1 MSHFSLSPPSCLML
15 YFCNKISW
23 LEGASQIITSQN
35 IVVHNSGRWKNLT
48 LTRLTFSLI
57 FYWHIY
63 RLQQQWPHEQRVVS
77 LCYGMPHLF
86 ESWIALSTWNIT
98 VQGISVR
105 ELKCVIQWIGNFPA
119 DSVIH
124 FSNNWGK
131 TENDQNKWPR
141 CMSIWILKQQRRIPC
156 FVYSFLGGA
165 FPDIFNTWS
174 LLTRGG
180 GGSYICI

>member
-23 LEGASQIITSQN
+23 LEDASQIITSQN
-35 IVVHNSGRWKNLT
+35 IVVHNSGWWKNLT

-57 FYWHIY
+57 FYWNIY
-63 RLQQQWPHEQRVVS
+63 RLQQQWPHEQWVVY

-86 ESWIALSTWNIT
+86 ESWIALPTGNIT
-98 VQGISVR
+98 FQGISVK
-105 ELKCVIQWIGNFPA
+105 EPNCVIQWIGNYPA

-124 FSNNWGK
+124 FSNNWGQ

-141 CMSIWILKQQRRIPC
+141 CTSIWILKQQRHIPC
-156 FVYSFLGGA
+156 FVYGFLGGA
-165 FPDIFNTWS
+165 FPDIFNTQS

-180 GGSYICI
+180 DRRYIYI